1 MNIQGS
7 LKARLLFRI
16 MTPAIVLAAGLAY
29 WQYSHDKQ
37 TGEELF
43 DRNLFS
49 AAITISGDTATREG
63 DALSLSTLDKI
74 NAATGGTLFYHV
86 SGFGGVHLTGF
97 AYPPTQVNYSALK
110 PNEPEFFDVTYRGEP
125 VRAVALLNQFNT
137 GNPDDRLVITVWQ
150 TMDERQRWLST
161 QLRQNLIFLT
171 LIFAAMLTAIWVGV
185 TLGLAPLR
193 RIERDLA
200 KKSPDDLSPLQT
212 PVPSELAGIESR
224 LNHLLSELEKSQ
236 NAQHDFIS
244 DAAHQ
249 LRNPATAVHA
259 LIETLEDPNHTA
271 NLSQRIQRL
280 KRASKESIRIA
291 EQLLSLERLERSAP
305 SPLPTIEL
313 NAAVQQICLNQ
324 APSFLAEGF
333 DFNFYESEQPCLVGA
348 DEFWLS
354 EALKNIF
361 DNAVKH
367 GGACLS
373 TIETR
378 VLVEDDFATVRVYND
393 GIRLPPEL
401 AQQATARFKQLND
414 GTGSGLGLSIVES
427 VVGKFGGTFK
437 IEEVEHGTCVALNL
451 PVVPSSRTQRKN
463 SAIS

>member
-16 MTPAIVLAAGLAY
+16 MTPAIALAAGLAY

-74 NAATGGTLFYHV
+74 NAATGGALFYHV

-125 VRAVALLNQFNT
+125 VRAVALLNKFNT
-137 GNPDDRLVITVWQ
+137 GNPDDQLVITVWQ
-150 TMDERQRWLST
+150 TMDERQRWLGT

-171 LIFAAMLTAIWVGV
+171 LIFAAILTAIWVGV
-185 TLGLAPLR
+185 SLGLAPLR

-200 KKSPDDLSPLQT
+200 RKSPDDLSPLQT
-212 PVPSELAGIESR
+212 PVPSELAGIENR

-236 NAQHDFIS
+236 KAQHDFIS

-259 LIETLEDPNHTA
+259 LIETLEDPN
-271 NLSQRIQRL
+271 NNVSLNQRIQRL

-291 EQLLSLERLERSAP
+291 EQLLSLERLERTNP

-313 NAAVQQICLNQ
+313 NAALRQICLTQ
-324 APSFLAEGF
+324 APSYLAEGF
-333 DFNFYESEQPCLVGA
+333 DFNFYESEQSCLVSA
-348 DEFWLS
+348 DEFWLG

-367 GGACLS
+367 GGARLS

-378 VLVEDDFATVRVYND
+378 ISIQEDLATVRVYND
-393 GIRLPPEL
+393 GLPLPPEL

-414 GTGSGLGLSIVES
+414 GAGSGLGLSIVES
-427 VVGKFGGTFK
+427 VMRKFGGSLK
-437 IEEVEHGTCVALNL
+437 IEEVEHGTSVALDF
-451 PVVPSSRTQRKN
+451 PVVPASRPKPN
-463 SAIS
+463 NLAVS

>member
-7 LKARLLFRI
+7 LKARLLSRI
-16 MTPAIVLAAGLAY
+16 ITPASILAIGLAY
-29 WQYSHDKQ
+29 WQYNHDKQ

-74 NAATGGTLFYHV
+74 NAATGGSLFYHV

-97 AYPPTQVNYSALK
+97 AYPPTQVNYSALQ

-125 VRAVALLNQFNT
+125 VRAAALLTQFAT
-137 GNPDDRLVITVWQ
+137 DNPDDRLIITVWQ

-171 LIFAAMLTAIWVGV
+171 LIFAAILTAIWVGV

-200 KKSPDDLSPLQT
+200 RKSGNDLSPLRT
-212 PVPSELAGIESR
+212 PVPQELAGIENR
-224 LNHLLSELEKSQ
+224 LNHLLSELDKSHK
-236 NAQHDFIS
+236 AQHDFIS

-259 LIETLEDPNHTA
+259 LIETLEDSESPDALKH
-271 NLSQRIQRL
+271 RIERL
-280 KRASKESIRIA
+280 KRASKDSIRIA
-291 EQLLSLERLERSAP
+291 EQLLSLERLERAES
-305 SPLPTIEL
+305 SPFSPIDL
-313 NAAVQQICLNQ
+313 NDTVRQVCMHEAAKY
-324 APSFLAEGF
+324 LAEGY
-333 DFNFYESEQPCLVGA
+333 DFHFYASEQSCWVAADPFWVG
-348 DEFWLS
+348 

-367 GGACLS
+367 GGPQLT
-373 TIETR
+373 TIQSR
-378 VLVEDDFATVRVYND
+378 VSVEAGHALVRVYND
-393 GIRLPPEL
+393 GDPLPPEM
-401 AQQATARFKQLND
+401 AQVAITRFKQLND
-414 GTGSGLGLSIVES
+414 GVGSGLGLSIVDS
-427 VVGKFGGTFK
+427 VVKKFGGHVQ
-437 IEEVEHGTCVALNL
+437 IEAQAQGTCVALL
-451 PVVPSSRTQRKN
+451 FPLSGASSLDSQTD
-463 SAIS
+463 S

>member
-16 MTPAIVLAAGLAY
+16 MTPAIALAAGLAY
-29 WQYSHDKQ
+29 WQYRHDKQ

-74 NAATGGTLFYHV
+74 NAATGGALFYHV

-171 LIFAAMLTAIWVGV
+171 LIFAAILTAIWVGV
-185 TLGLAPLR
+185 SLGLAPLR
-193 RIERDLA
+193 RIERDLER
-200 KKSPDDLSPLQT
+200 KSPDDLSPLQT
-212 PVPSELAGIESR
+212 PVPSELAGIENR

-236 NAQHDFIS
+236 KAQHDFIS

-259 LIETLEDPNHTA
+259 LIETLEDPNNTVS
-271 NLSQRIQRL
+271 LTQRIQRL
-280 KRASKESIRIA
+280 KLASKESIRIA
-291 EQLLSLERLERSAP
+291 EQLLSLERLERTNP

-313 NAAVQQICLNQ
+313 NTALRQICLTQ
-324 APSFLAEGF
+324 APSYLAETI
-333 DFNFYESEQPCLVGA
+333 DFNFYESEQPCPVSA
-348 DEFWLS
+348 DEFWLG

-367 GGACLS
+367 GGARLS

-378 VLVEDDFATVRVYND
+378 ISTQEDFATVRVYND
-393 GIRLPPEL
+393 GLPLPPEL

-414 GTGSGLGLSIVES
+414 GAGSGLGLSIVES
-427 VVGKFGGTFK
+427 VMRKFGGSLK
-437 IEEVEHGTCVALNL
+437 IEGVEHGTCVALDFL
-451 PVVPSSRTQRKN
+451 LVPASRIQPKK
-463 SAIS
+463 

>member
-74 NAATGGTLFYHV
+74 NAATGGPLFYHV

-137 GNPDDRLVITVWQ
+137 GNPDDQLVITVWQ
-150 TMDERQRWLST
+150 TMDERQRWLDT

-171 LIFAAMLTAIWVGV
+171 LIFAAILTAIWVGV
-185 TLGLAPLR
+185 TLGLAPLQ

-200 KKSPDDLSPLQT
+200 RKSPDDLSPLQT
-212 PVPSELAGIESR
+212 PVPSELAGIENR

-236 NAQHDFIS
+236 KAQHDFIS

-259 LIETLEDPNHTA
+259 LIETLEDPNNTA

-291 EQLLSLERLERSAP
+291 EQLLSLQRLERTDP

-313 NAAVQQICLNQ
+313 NAAVRQICLAQ
-324 APSFLAEGF
+324 APHFLAEGF
-333 DFNFYESEQPCLVGA
+333 DFNFYSSEQPCAVGA

-354 EALKNIF
+354 EAFKNIF

-367 GGACLS
+367 GGTRLS

-378 VLVEDDFATVRVYND
+378 VLIEGDFAIVRIYND
-393 GIRLPPEL
+393 GLPLPPEL

-414 GTGSGLGLSIVES
+414 GAGSGLGLSIVES
-427 VVGKFGGTFK
+427 VVRKFGGTLK
-437 IEEVEHGTCVALNL
+437 IEEVEHGTCVALYL
-451 PVVPSSRTQRKN
+451 PVLPASEPLPENLVNT
-463 SAIS
+463 